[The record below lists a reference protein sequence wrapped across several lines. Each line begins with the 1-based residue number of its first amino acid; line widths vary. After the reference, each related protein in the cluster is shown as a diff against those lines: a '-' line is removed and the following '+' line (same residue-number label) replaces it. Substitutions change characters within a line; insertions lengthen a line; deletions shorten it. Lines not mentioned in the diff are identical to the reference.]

1 MQEPASDW
9 NAPLSARGSAL
20 VALDDDRAAL
30 ASTLVLQEIGL
41 TVDVARS
48 LESAIEWIEAAHYEI
63 VIAAGRAGEDS
74 ADFAI
79 RARYLS
85 RDTRVILLAE
95 AGFDAAEMADLGV
108 EVLAAPVDVNGLMAA
123 IGEPRA

>member
-1 MQEPASDW
+1 MHESARDW
-9 NAPLSARGSAL
+9 NAPLSAHGSAL

-30 ASTLVLQEIGL
+30 ASKLVLQEAGL
-41 TVDVARS
+41 TVDVTRS
-48 LESAIEWIEAAHYEI
+48 LEDAIGWLEAAHYEI

-95 AGFDAAEMADLGV
+95 AGFDDAPMADLGV
-108 EVLAAPVDVNGLMAA
+108 EVLAAPIDVNGLMAI
-123 IGEPRA
+123 IGATRA